1 MNGSSPDLDT
11 FLEECQRAVEIEETR
26 RELEGRDAAEGS
38 RLPNMEEQ
46 EQ

>member
-1 MNGSSPDLDT
+1 MNNNSPDLDT

-26 RELEGRDAAEGS
+26 RELEGRDAAYPS
-38 RLPNMEEQ
+38 KLPNMEEQ